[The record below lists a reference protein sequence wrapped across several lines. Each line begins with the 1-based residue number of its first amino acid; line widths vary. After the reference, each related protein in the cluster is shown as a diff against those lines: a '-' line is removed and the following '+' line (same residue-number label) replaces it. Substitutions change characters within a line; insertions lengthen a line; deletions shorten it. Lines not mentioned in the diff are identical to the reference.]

1 MTTGEYIKK
10 IRLEKGLSQKE
21 LGEKLGVSQQMIG
34 QWETGKTNPKL
45 ETIHKIADALNV
57 PLFELMG
64 FDGSIRVNLNP
75 ERERLNEEV
84 QKIIVKQASGEEI
97 TEEEFQKVSD
107 YIERTRESYDKL
119 SKDVKNLTKVLGKYL
134 NETTQISNEYCQI
147 LKEKILTLTDIM
159 PAMPDF
165 YENLNDTGRQ
175 KAVDYISDLSNIP
188 EYRKEVKD
196 EPPQE

>member
-84 QKIIVKQASGEEI
+84 QKIIAKQASGEEI
-97 TEEEFQKVSD
+97 TEEEFQKASD
-107 YIERTRESYDKL
+107 YIEHTRESYDKL

-165 YENLNDTGRQ
+165 YENLNETGRQ